1 MPATRA
7 ISAGNHHLV
16 RFLAS
21 FTAIALIAGNVLV
34 HAQNSAAT
42 EVPPL
47 KLTIFS
53 DKISSSYAITRTI
66 LITSSNQFSGVLPSG
81 FRTQLNETDKK
92 LTLLSQDHA
101 GSISW
106 KIVESPDGQPLEIP
120 IEELRAQALARQAGA
135 RIVSQSTVATCGKSG
150 PIFELEWWTVSKTKM
165 TMRVAFIPFAGGQL
179 EFQALA
185 PASRIRDFDGPL
197 NQLLISIRTSP
208 VGAKL
213 ATQTISA
220 NL

>member
-1 MPATRA
+1 MRP
-7 ISAGNHHLV
+7 
-16 RFLAS
+16 
-21 FTAIALIAGNVLV
+21 
-34 HAQNSAAT
+34 
-42 EVPPL
+42 
-47 KLTIFS
+47 
-53 DKISSSYAITRTI
+53 
-66 LITSSNQFSGVLPSG
+66 
-81 FRTQLNETDKK
+81 
-92 LTLLSQDHA
+92 
-101 GSISW
+101 
-106 KIVESPDGQPLEIP
+106 VEIDQ
-120 IEELRAQALARQAGA
+120 
-135 RIVSQSTVATCGKSG
+135 
-150 PIFELEWWTVSKTKM
+150 IFELEWWTVSKTKM